1 VCARTWG
8 IPAELAAIEF
18 VDADDSTS
26 GSAPFG
32 GLRVVRAPRS
42 EPPTATANRA
52 GGFWSAAANGLAPAP
67 WAQLAAQL
75 AAQLELARFCGGAS
89 PAALGVPGAR
99 GSGSRAF
106 AAAEPG
112 REDVAVAGWAR
123 TRAFQRKGDVDRALE
138 LARYGFVP
146 VLWTPSVKAL
156 WAPLVPLPPAAAK
169 DGTPPLPLHQLRLS
183 AGRLRVHWCSQRGG
197 EAGLE
202 ALGVPLP
209 LGLSVD
215 RVRIEIGRESAEG
228 L

>member
-26 GSAPFG
+26 GGAPFG

-42 EPPTATANRA
+42 GPPTATATARA
-52 GGFWSAAANGLAPAP
+52 VWSAAANGPPPAP

-75 AAQLELARFCGGAS
+75 GLARFVGGAS

-112 REDVAVAGWAR
+112 RDDVAVAGWAR
-123 TRAFQRKGDVDRALE
+123 TRAFQRKDAALE
-138 LARYGFVP
+138 PARYGFVP

-156 WAPLVPLPPAAAK
+156 WAPLVPLPPPAAK

-183 AGRLRVHWCSQRGG
+183 AGRLRVHWCGQRGG

-215 RVRIEIGRESAEG
+215 RVRIEIGRECAEG